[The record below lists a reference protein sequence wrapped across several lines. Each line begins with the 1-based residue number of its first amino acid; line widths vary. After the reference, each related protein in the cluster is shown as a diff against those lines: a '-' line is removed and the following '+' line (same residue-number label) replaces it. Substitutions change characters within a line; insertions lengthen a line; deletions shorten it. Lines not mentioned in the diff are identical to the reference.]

1 MKKYRYLFLVFLTAI
16 VSGLYLVSCG
26 SDSDGD
32 GEGGKPKSQILGTW
46 AYISSSG
53 EEDAYIML
61 CADGTGYVYDSNSSE
76 YDGVPY
82 VEKFEYLYD
91 EEDNY
96 ETLTFIFGN
105 SSATYHIAIITD
117 TKLVLTQSGDNQVYK
132 KTTSTYTAAQ
142 LERIYRAQNA
152 SSSY

>member
-1 MKKYRYLFLVFLTAI
+1 MKKYRYLFLILLTAI
-16 VSGLYLVSCG
+16 MSGLYLVSCG

-61 CADGTGYVYDSNSSE
+61 CADGTGYVYNSYSIE
-76 YDGVPY
+76 YDGVPN

-96 ETLTFIFGN
+96 ETLTFILGN
-105 SSATYHIAIITD
+105 YSTTYHIAIITD

-132 KTTSTYTAAQ
+132 KTTSAYTAAQ